1 MKIRSLDK
9 PSEQLKVF
17 ADEQGDIYINIF
29 NTKGDPFGR
38 TVRIGGPNSGHSLP
52 SSLRKILY
60 ALVAEFN
67 KYKDVPFESDA
78 ARAEDNAPKEQLP
91 YPVTICADPNCGRY
105 MPYGKFIAFPLEA
118 KDIPDRAIVKVI
130 DDDFENALLGMDQWT
145 DLESFWKYY
154 DEPYGKGNTPDE
166 ALQDLTRTMQET
178 EYRYSK

>member
-52 SSLRKILY
+52 SSLRRILC

-67 KYKDVPFESDA
+67 KYKNVPFESDA
-78 ARAEDNAPKEQLP
+78 ARAEDSAPKEP
-91 YPVTICADPNCGRY
+91 
-105 MPYGKFIAFPLEA
+105 
-118 KDIPDRAIVKVI
+118 
-130 DDDFENALLGMDQWT
+130 
-145 DLESFWKYY
+145 
-154 DEPYGKGNTPDE
+154 
-166 ALQDLTRTMQET
+166 MQER

>member
-78 ARAEDNAPKEQLP
+78 ARAEANAPKEQLP
-91 YPVTICADPNCGRY
+91 YPVTICADPNGGAY
-105 MPYGKFIAFPLEA
+105 YPYKKFIAFPLEPQ
-118 KDIPDRAIVKVI
+118 KIPEQAIIKV
-130 DDDFENALLGMDQWT
+130 DDNNPRNYLYAMDQT
-145 DLESFWKYY
+145 KELTSFWDYY
-154 DEPYGKGNTPDE
+154 DEPYGKGDTPNE
-166 ALQDLTRTMQET
+166 AFENIKQKMKNR
-178 EYRYSK
+178 

>member
-60 ALVAEFN
+60 ALVAEFE
-67 KYKDVPFESDA
+67 KYKDIPFESDA
-78 ARAEDNAPKEQLP
+78 ALEESKAYLEEPHC
-91 YPVTICADPNCGRY
+91 PVTICMNPNARKY
-105 MPYGKFIAFPLEA
+105 YPYAKFIAFPLEPQ
-118 KDIPDRAIVKVI
+118 DIPDRAIIKVI
-130 DDDFENALLGMDQWT
+130 DDDPENVLYGMDQWS
-145 DLESFWKYY
+145 DLKSFWEYY
-154 DEPYGKGNTPDE
+154 DEPYGKGNTPDGAYE
-166 ALQDLTRTMQET
+166 DLIQTMQNH
-178 EYRYSK
+178 